1 MVATATAATLLSAAG
16 LALSYA
22 GYRQNQKAIAASNR
36 AQKLQAERERKQAI
50 RQTILQ
56 RSAIQ
61 QQAQVL
67 GVTDTS
73 GFAGGLSSISSQL
86 GSNLGY
92 GNMQSGISSQISN
105 LKSSASTLS
114 GLGGIAFNVGTN
126 YEEFKTGINTIKSKI
141 GG

>member
-1 MVATATAATLLSAAG
+1 MVATAIAAAG
-16 LALSYA
+16 LALSYS
-22 GYRQNQKAIAASNR
+22 GYKQNQKAISAGNR
-36 AQKLQAERERKQAI
+36 AQKLQAERERRQAI
-50 RQTILQ
+50 RQTLMQ

-73 GFAGGLSSISSQL
+73 GFAGGMSSLSSQL

-92 GNMQSGISSQISN
+92 GNQQSGISSQISN

-126 YEEFKTGINTIKSKI
+126 YEEFKTGLETIKTKVTGS
-141 GG
+141 